1 MKNLAS
7 AFAFGI
13 CLFVVS
19 CSSSPSA
26 GDVSALGIKAIP
38 VLASPTYEKKWG
50 KPKVRVS
57 SSGTYEFTYAN
68 PAQPFD
74 RLSIF
79 GAPKPFPALLSAPN
93 FSKDEMI
100 NDELTGVNYRQS
112 FRTVTVN
119 GTPVRWFKESGSG
132 GADGAYYSTTGFSV
146 TDSSGKTGHYR
157 LVVEGGDDMEVE
169 VARRFSSVVLAP

>member
-7 AFAFGI
+7 AFALGI
-13 CLFVVS
+13 SLSAVS

-26 GDVSALGIKAIP
+26 GDASALGIKAIP
-38 VLASPTYEKKWG
+38 LLASPTYEAKWG

-57 SSGTYEFTYAN
+57 SAGTYELNYAN

-74 RLSIF
+74 RLAIF
-79 GAPKPFPALLSAPN
+79 GAPKPFPVLLAAPD
-93 FSKDEMI
+93 FSKEELV
-100 NDELTGVNYRQS
+100 NDELTGVNYPQS
-112 FRTVTVN
+112 FRAVTVN
-119 GTPVRWFKESGSG
+119 GAPVRWFKESGSG
-132 GADGAYYSTTGFSV
+132 GADGAYYATTGFSV

-157 LVVEGGDDMEVE
+157 LVVEGGDDMEAE